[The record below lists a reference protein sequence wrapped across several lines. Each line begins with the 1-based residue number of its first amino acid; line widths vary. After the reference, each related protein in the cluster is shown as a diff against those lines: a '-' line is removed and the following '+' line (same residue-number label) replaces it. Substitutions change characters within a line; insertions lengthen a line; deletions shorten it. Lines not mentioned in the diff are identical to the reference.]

1 MTTSLKLKIRPSRV
15 EGKAGTLYI
24 RVIHNRIVRQI
35 NAGYKIYPSEYLNGD
50 IVVPEQNAERCR
62 YLTEIQQKVRQDM
75 TRLENIIKKWKCA
88 GREYTADDIVAAY
101 CLLDDDESKFGV
113 FARKV
118 ARHLKNIGKTRL
130 SETYASS
137 INSFLR
143 FRGVKGDIWLDKV
156 DENLII
162 AYEHY
167 LIRECGLCRNT
178 SSFYMR
184 NLRAIYNR
192 AVQEGLISDHA
203 PFRRVYVGVDKTVK
217 RAVSKE
223 IISRMKNLDLTAQPE
238 LAVARDV
245 YLLIFYLR
253 GIPFGDLVRLETKQL
268 QNGHLRYRRRKT
280 NQELVIKLER
290 PMWEIINRYHV
301 DGSPYLLPFITDVNG
316 NVRKQY
322 LNALH
327 RINAHLMK
335 IGEMLKCPIRLTTYT
350 ARHGWAS
357 IARSLN
363 IPISVISQSLG
374 HESERTTRIYLDTL
388 DNKLIDK
395 ANLAVINTV

>member
-15 EGKAGTLYI
+15 KGQAGTLYI
-24 RVIHNRIVRQI
+24 RVIHNCMVRQI
-35 NAGYKIYPSEYLNGD
+35 NMGYKIYPSECEGGE
-50 IVVPEQNAERCR
+50 IRVPGHGSERFR
-62 YLTEIQQKVRQDM
+62 YLTEVRQRVRKDVK
-75 TRLENIIKKWKCA
+75 RLEHIIGTWKHA

-101 CLLDDDESKFGV
+101 CLPDGDADLLCV
-113 FARKV
+113 FARKEV
-118 ARHLKNIGKTRL
+118 RWLRDIGKIRL

-137 INSFLR
+137 VNSFLR
-143 FRGVKGDIWLDKV
+143 FRGVEGDVRLDEV
-156 DENLII
+156 DEDLMM

-178 SSFYMR
+178 SSFYLR

-192 AVQEGLISDHA
+192 AVKKGLVRDHA

-223 IISRMKNLDLTAQPE
+223 TISRMKRLDLTAQPE
-238 LAVARDV
+238 LAVARDM

-253 GIPFGDLVRLETKQL
+253 GIPFGDLARLETRQL
-268 QNGHLRYRRRKT
+268 QDGHLRYRRRKT

-290 PMWEIINRYHV
+290 QMKEIIDRYHV
-301 DGSPYLLPFITDVNG
+301 DGSPYLLPFITDAG
-316 NVRKQY
+316 GDVRRQC

-327 RINAHLMK
+327 RVNANLKM
-335 IGEMLKCPIRLTTYT
+335 IGEMVKSPVRLTTYT

-357 IARSLN
+357 IAHSLD

-374 HESERTTRIYLDTL
+374 HDSEKTTRIYLDSL
-388 DNKLIDK
+388 DNRLIDK
-395 ANLAVINTV
+395 ANLVVINTV